1 MTCPDWTR
9 LSAHRADPRRAE
21 PAGWELALAHLDGC
35 GECRRTALVADPTLA
50 FRRLAVDDDAPA
62 GDVEAMVEAVAA
74 MRRASRLLPPP
85 QGRRPRP
92 PAAPPAVD
100 RAVAAARD
108 LLGRG
113 WARAAAAVVL
123 AAGLLALAPSH
134 PPPAP
139 LGAAGERVAAAA
151 GGPDLAGPV
160 PRVGAGLAAPAR
172 ASWAVDSA
180 SAAPIFEGLD
190 RPQDARV
197 YQLDGDGLVVVM
209 IIDETLDV

>member
-35 GECRRTALVADPTLA
+35 GECRRIALAADPTLA
-50 FRRLAVDDDAPA
+50 FRRLAVVDVAPA
-62 GDVEAMVEAVAA
+62 GDSGDVEAMREAVAA
-74 MRRASRLLPPP
+74 MRRASRLLPPSP
-85 QGRRPRP
+85 GRRRPRS
-92 PAAPPAVD
+92 PAVD

-108 LLGRG
+108 LFGRG
-113 WARAAAAVVL
+113 WTRAAAAVVL

-139 LGAAGERVAAAA
+139 LGAAMERVVAAA
-151 GGPDLAGPV
+151 GGPVVAGPV